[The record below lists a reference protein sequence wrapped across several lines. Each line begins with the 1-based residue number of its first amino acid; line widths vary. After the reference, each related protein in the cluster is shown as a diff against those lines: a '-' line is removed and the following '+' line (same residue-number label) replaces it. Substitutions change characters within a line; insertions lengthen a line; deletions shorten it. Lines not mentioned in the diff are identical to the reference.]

1 MKKPHYH
8 GHRKRLKERYLK
20 NGISGLN
27 EYEIIELLLFYSIPV
42 KDTKPVAKELL
53 KKFKNIK
60 GIFHNLD
67 SKKILEVKGFGEN
80 SLILFKLIND
90 LYSIIAT
97 QEIFKIKVLDNLEK
111 VIKYAKASLGNKKK
125 EVLKVLCL
133 NSKNEIIK
141 DVTVDSG
148 TENEVYIYPRKIVKI
163 ALDYNSTAVILIHN
177 HPSGNVKPSKSDI
190 EITRKL
196 KNLLNNIGI
205 TLHDHI
211 IISSD
216 KYYSFAAGGLL

>member
-8 GHRKRLKERYLK
+8 GHRRRLKERYLK
-20 NGISGLN
+20 NGINALT

-42 KDTKPVAKELL
+42 KDTKPIAKELL
-53 KKFKNIK
+53 KKFSNIK
-60 GIFHNLD
+60 GIFNNLD
-67 SKKILEVKGFGEN
+67 SKKIYEVKGFGEN

-90 LYSIIAT
+90 LHSLIET
-97 QEIFKIKVLDNLEK
+97 QEIFKTKILDNLEK
-111 VIKYAKASLGNKKK
+111 VIKYAKASLGNKKR
-125 EVLKVLCL
+125 EELKVLCL
-133 NSKNEIIK
+133 NSKNELIK
-141 DVTVDSG
+141 DVTVDYG
-148 TENEVYIYPRKIVKI
+148 TENEVYIYPRKIIKI

-177 HPSGNVKPSKSDI
+177 HPSGNVNPSLNDI
-190 EITRKL
+190 EITKKL

-216 KYYSFAAGGLL
+216 NYYSFAAGGLI